1 MKKYLITIVS
11 KTTKKYLLDCYT
23 SEDALIDATNYFLDN
38 EDEMLY
44 EEPEINSINISLEL
58 VKENDDNG
66 FDEDF
71 ILID

>member
-58 VKENDDNG
+58 VKENDDDG